1 MLNLSDKEL
10 DRISREAADQHEPGD
25 QLGPRSWERLKV
37 RLDKEMGR
45 IGPSPLR
52 SIRRLPFYYAPV
64 ILLLIGAGITRYF
77 IRQRSGSPPMTVVKP
92 ITPEQKQN
100 NSTDL
105 STKTSENS
113 SNSTSAPTDSLKST
127 LIPGSADAPGSTSP
141 NGGSSIAQ
149 GSTIPGPSPTIL
161 PGSASPKGAS
171 SIAKGSTAPGAGSA
185 NDQPPTAPGESSP
198 GSRPSATSGRSAILP
213 GSTASRSTPGRSSIL
228 PGIAG
233 PKEGSAARS
242 PRRNRGGKD
251 HAGPK
256 DTDLSANQSSAG
268 RNSAYATTQDQAHVH
283 YPDQDPTHNHNNES
297 PSHNNAGNSPSN
309 AANSPSQDIATVRE
323 PSLSLIQAPRSLARS
338 RGIDDAALRAFTL
351 KGASASTPIRIDK
364 KKNAS
369 QYISRPLQWGFTLSP
384 DFASVNSL
392 AGDRPGSSIG
402 LTLDYEFLD
411 RLYLSTGLL
420 LTRKN
425 FAASPENYHVPD
437 SYYRLNG
444 IFNINPHEVNLIKG
458 SFYMLEIPLNLR
470 YDFRLSGSTTFFIS
484 GGASS
489 YLMTSEHSQYYFN
502 YFGNQVCL
510 NFNKAQESGKKNYLF
525 STVNLSMGVETGLSN
540 SLSLLIAP
548 YAKIPTRGIGLGQ
561 VQLTSVGISFALKY
575 APVLSRKKH

>member
-1 MLNLSDKEL
+1 MNLSDKEL

-64 ILLLIGAGITRYF
+64 ILLLVGAGITRYF
-77 IRQRSGSPPMTVVKP
+77 IRQRSGSPPMAVVKP

-113 SNSTSAPTDSLKST
+113 SNSTSTPTDSLKST
-127 LIPGSADAPGSTSP
+127 LIPGSADAPGSTVP
-141 NGGSSIAQ
+141 DR
-149 GSTIPGPSPTIL
+149 STTTL
-161 PGSASPKGAS
+161 PGSTSPKGAS
-171 SIAKGSTAPGAGSA
+171 SIAKGSTAPGKRTAIPSGSTAPGAGSA

-213 GSTASRSTPGRSSIL
+213 GSTPGRSSIL

-233 PKEGSAARS
+233 TKEGSAARS

-251 HAGPK
+251 QAEPK
-256 DTDLSANQSSAG
+256 DTDLSANQLPAG
-268 RNSAYATTQDQAHVH
+268 QNSAYTTTTQGQAQVH
-283 YPDQDPTHNHNNES
+283 HPDQSPIHNNES
-297 PSHNNAGNSPSN
+297 PSHNNNAGNSPSN
-309 AANSPSQDIATVRE
+309 AANSPSQDITTVRE

-351 KGASASTPIRIDK
+351 KGASVSTPIRIDK

-369 QYISRPLQWGFTLSP
+369 QYISRPLQWGFSLSP

-425 FAASPENYHVPD
+425 YTASPENYHVPD
-437 SYYRLNG
+437 RYYQWNG
-444 IFNINPHEVNLIKG
+444 VFNINPHEVNLIKG

-489 YLMTSEHSQYYFN
+489 YLMTSEHSQFYFN
-502 YFGNQVCL
+502 YFGNQVCM

-548 YAKIPTRGIGLGQ
+548 YAKIPTGGIGLGQ